1 MRYYAIGVFGFLY
14 LPIALIVIYSFN
26 EGRYAMDWQG
36 FSLQWYAVAW
46 NNPFVM
52 EALKT
57 SLIIAGGTAAISV
70 IVGTATALGLERLR
84 SNWVRQIFDGL
95 IYAAIIVPGIVI
107 GIATLVAC
115 VTVFNLVNPLLAV
128 LFGETSPRLR
138 LGIWTVV
145 AAHVLGNLAV
155 VALVVRAR
163 LATLDH
169 NLIEAAQDLYATP
182 VGTFR
187 QVLLPLLLPSI
198 IAGGLL
204 AFTFSLDDYIITSF
218 VAGPYSTLPIYVFA
232 SIRRG
237 VTPEINAIGTVI
249 LLASFS
255 LLLIAQ
261 WLMRRSEKKSGAPAS
276 DAAKAT
282 SSLAP

>member
-1 MRYYAIGVFGFLY
+1 MRYYAIAIYAFLY
-14 LPIALIVIYSFN
+14 LPIAIIVAYSFN

-36 FSLQWYAVAW
+36 FSFQWYAVAW
-46 NNPFVM
+46 NNPLVM
-52 EALKT
+52 EALAT
-57 SLIIAGGTAAISV
+57 SLIIAGSTSIISVFVGTAA
-70 IVGTATALGLERLR
+70 ALGLEGIRA
-84 SNWVRQIFDGL
+84 NWIRQSFDGL

-107 GIATLVAC
+107 GIATLIAC
-115 VTVFNLVNPLLAV
+115 VTVFDVVNPLLAAV
-128 LFGETSPRLR
+128 FGEGSLKLR
-138 LGIWTVV
+138 LGIWTVI
-145 AAHVLGNLAV
+145 AAHVLFNLAV

-163 LATLDH
+163 LATLDR

-182 VGTFR
+182 FGTFR

-198 IAGGLL
+198 VAGGLL
-204 AFTFSLDDYIITSF
+204 AFTFSLEDYIITSF

-249 LLASFS
+249 LLVSFS

-261 WLMRRSEKKSGAPAS
+261 WLMRRSAS
-276 DAAKAT
+276 SATEAKA
-282 SSLAP
+282 

>member
-1 MRYYAIGVFGFLY
+1 
-14 LPIALIVIYSFN
+14 
-26 EGRYAMDWQG
+26 MDWQG
-36 FSLQWYAVAW
+36 FSTRWYATAW
-46 NNPFVM
+46 NNPLVM
-52 EALKT
+52 EALET
-57 SLIIAGGTAAISV
+57 SLIIAGSTSLLSV
-70 IVGTATALGLERLR
+70 IVGTAAALGLERLR
-84 SNWVRQIFDGL
+84 AKWVRQIFDGL

-115 VTVFNLVNPLLAV
+115 VTVFDLVNPVLAAI
-128 LFGETSPRLR
+128 FGESSPRLR
-138 LGIWTVV
+138 LGMWTVI
-145 AAHVLGNLAV
+145 AAHVLYNLAIV
-155 VALVVRAR
+155 VLVVRAR
-163 LATLDH
+163 LVTLDR
-169 NLIEAAQDLYATP
+169 NLVEAAQDLYATP
-182 VGTFR
+182 AGTFR

-261 WLMRRSEKKSGAPAS
+261 WLIRRGENR
-276 DAAKAT
+276 AT
-282 SSLAP
+282 ATAVNP